1 VDERSQRVERVFAVP
16 VVVAALLVIPVIAV
30 QESHASQTVRLLA
43 SIANW
48 IIWLVFAAELV
59 AMLWVAPNR
68 RAYLVKHPLD
78 VAIVV
83 FTPPFLPPALQALR
97 VFRLLRLTRLFKAA
111 GVLRGFFSLEG
122 LRWAAIATAFVVV
135 GGGAAF
141 ASVEKGQSLSIW
153 DGFYWAITTV
163 TTIGSSITPDTTAG
177 RMIEIVVLL
186 TGIGF
191 IAMLTGAL
199 AQQFIGTL
207 GAERER
213 DEREVEDALLAELR
227 DLRERLERIEGAVGS
242 SASTR

>member
-1 VDERSQRVERVFAVP
+1 VDERSQRVERFFAVP

-30 QESHASQTVRLLA
+30 QQSHADATLRLLA
-43 SIANW
+43 GIANW

-68 RAYLVKHPLD
+68 RRYLVKHPLD

-97 VFRLLRLTRLFKAA
+97 VFRLLRITRLFKAA
-111 GVLRGFFSLEG
+111 GVLRQFFSLDG

-141 ASVEKGQSLSIW
+141 ASVEKDQNLNIW

-163 TTIGSSITPDTTAG
+163 TTARANRGCRG
-177 RMIEIVVLL
+177 LL
-186 TGIGF
+186 
-191 IAMLTGAL
+191 
-199 AQQFIGTL
+199 
-207 GAERER
+207 R
-213 DEREVEDALLAELR
+213 
-227 DLRERLERIEGAVGS
+227 
-242 SASTR
+242 SAAIMAHA